1 MLKEI
6 LLPDLGEGIDSADV
20 SEILVSPGDTVSV
33 DDTILVLESDK
44 ASMEIPTENAGI
56 IKKVFVAVGDEVKT
70 GEVLIVMEATSEK
83 KLKQKKEVKEVKEV
97 KEKIEPKKQKTKNKA
112 KDKTF
117 ASPGVRK
124 LSRELEINL
133 SQIKATGPKG
143 RITKEDLHGF
153 IKQKMTQGGFGGP
166 QTTPK
171 IDFSKWG
178 NVEDKPLTKIQRITG
193 DRLQRAWQTIPHVT
207 QFDEANI
214 SILNTKREELK
225 K

>member
-1 MLKEI
+1 M
-6 LLPDLGEGIDSADV
+6 
-20 SEILVSPGDTVSV
+20 VSPGDTVSV

-56 IKKVFVAVGDEVKT
+56 IKKVFVAVGDQVKT
-70 GEVLIVMEATSEK
+70 GEALMVMEATSENK
-83 KLKQKKEVKEVKEV
+83 VKQKKEVKEV
-97 KEKIEPKKQKTKNKA
+97 KEKIEPKKQKINNKA

-153 IKQKMTQGGFGGP
+153 ITVSY
-166 QTTPK
+166 TH
-171 IDFSKWG
+171 
-178 NVEDKPLTKIQRITG
+178 L
-193 DRLQRAWQTIPHVT
+193 RAHET
-207 QFDEANI
+207 
-214 SILNTKREELK
+214 
-225 K
+225 